1 MKKLVAILAV
11 MITFVGIAFAVTGEQ
26 LQINATVLPVAPV
39 FSIYGGKS
47 SDAVNTQGGTGNTP
61 GTITFAQNEANLA
74 ADDITVYIRLYQ
86 SNKAKYTGTANL
98 TITATPLVN
107 QTVQTGTY
115 QTAAPAVANLS
126 KTESPSGITYANNNP
141 SSSTVNGNTVVSYSP
156 TYDGRSIQPTN
167 IGTFNLTWSHNDDL
181 AAGSYQATITLGYEA
196 P

>member
-1 MKKLVAILAV
+1 MKKLIVAILAV
-11 MITFVGIAFAVTGEQ
+11 LIAFVSAVFAVTGEQ

-47 SDAVNTQGGTGNTP
+47 SDAVTVQGGTTP
-61 GTITFAQNEANLA
+61 GNITFTSTEKNLA
-74 ADDITVYIRLYQ
+74 EQDITVYIRLYQ
-86 SNKAKYTGTANL
+86 SNKAKYSGTANL

-126 KTESPSGITYANNNP
+126 KTESPNGITYANNNP

-181 AAGSYQATITLGYEA
+181 AAGSYQATITLGYTA

>member
-47 SDAVNTQGGTGNTP
+47 SDAVNTQGGTTP
-61 GTITFAQNEANLA
+61 GVITFAQNEANLA
-74 ADDITVYIRLYQ
+74 ANDITVYIRLYQ

-98 TITATPLVN
+98 TITATPLTN
-107 QTVQTGTY
+107 QTVAVGTIATG
-115 QTAAPAVANLS
+115 APAVADLS
-126 KTESPSGITYANNNP
+126 KTESPNGITYANNNP
-141 SSSTVNGNTVVSYSP
+141 SSSTVNGNTVVTYSP

-167 IGTFNLTWSHNDDL
+167 IGTFNLTWGHNEDL
-181 AAGSYQATITLGYEA
+181 SVGSYQATITLGYTA